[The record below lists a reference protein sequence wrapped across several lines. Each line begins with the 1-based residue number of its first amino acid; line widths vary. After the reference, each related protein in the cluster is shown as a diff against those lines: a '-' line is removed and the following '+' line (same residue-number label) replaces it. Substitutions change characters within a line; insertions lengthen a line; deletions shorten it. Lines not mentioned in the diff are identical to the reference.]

1 MLGNTKFIKKTD
13 PVIQINYKMY
23 PQFLKVFTE
32 LREVISLHSKKI
44 KYRLIF
50 RKFLMEIQE
59 SFDLPKTKL
68 TGGWTNKWS
77 PHSSNIPL
85 KFRK

>member
-13 PVIQINYKMY
+13 AVIQINYKMY

-50 RKFLMEIQE
+50 SKFLMEIQE
-59 SFDLPKTKL
+59 SFDLPKNETRRRL
-68 TGGWTNKWS
+68 DQ
-77 PHSSNIPL
+77 
-85 KFRK
+85 